1 MFDVKDFTIRVS
13 RGDTG
18 SITVH
23 TTGYEFGPDDRA
35 LFTIKDGNR
44 MTVRKEVLEIENGDV
59 TIEFTNRQTK
69 MLRTGNYVWDVRFV
83 VDPEFDEN
91 DMLVGGTEVY
101 TPNTNLNLIVE
112 DAVGDV

>member
-1 MFDVKDFTIRVS
+1 MFDVKDFTIRVN

-18 SITVH
+18 SITIH

-44 MTVRKEVLEIENGDV
+44 MTVRKEV
-59 TIEFTNRQTK
+59 

-101 TPNTNLNLIVE
+101 TPHTNLNLIVD